1 MNLERAS
8 LLLVMVLAI
17 GCKKEEPL
25 GTPTIKTFKAYELSP
40 FRVKETPQGGYV
52 MQCIEGSMAVT
63 AQPRASFA
71 QFLDADGDLDSRID
85 YSNLPDTIEDLVFDG
100 SDRWITDIIPRI
112 DGHNTLIG
120 IGRRNAGVDGGTG
133 YLLVYQVD
141 ANGNELAPPFYR
153 FLSTDA
159 SVVYDGSATRD
170 PTPITRAY
178 GNSLENGDLAVAISV
193 HPGTPVGVTN
203 LVVMRIPGP
212 GSSLEE
218 ASMAFEVPDEP
229 SFALW
234 SFEPFGG
241 MDHMLLIA
249 EGTGNPADQIFRE
262 LDMGGPEITLV
273 SQSTLEPEDQ
283 LWPFFVAGSNGMIA
297 VGGSTLPA
305 GDVGRGG
312 SFMITSTSL
321 SEAELSAGFHTYSGT
336 GTSNTPTQ
344 CYAGAWWNGGLVMLT
359 SNYPS
364 DTRVPY
370 HRYDTK
376 CDFGLMLVSPGTG
389 AVTLERTILSDQGL
403 RGLGLFNVD
412 GRLICIG
419 SRNAY
424 NNLGVPHGFFM
435 ELNDPRLINADQ

>member
-1 MNLERAS
+1 MKLHRLL
-8 LLLVMVLAI
+8 LLLVMVLTI
-17 GCKKEEPL
+17 GCRKEEPL
-25 GTPTIKTFKAYELSP
+25 GTPTVKSFRSYDLNP
-40 FRVKETPQGGYV
+40 FHVQETPQGGYV
-52 MQCIEGSMAVT
+52 LQCIEGSIG
-63 AQPRASFA
+63 PNIGLRASLA
-71 QFLDADGDLDSRID
+71 QFLDADGKPSSRID
-85 YSNLPDTIEDLVFDG
+85 YRNLPDTIEDLVFDV
-100 SDRWITDIIPRI
+100 SDRWITDIIPRS

-120 IGRRNAGVDGGTG
+120 IGTQNAGIDGATG

-153 FLSTDA
+153 FLSADA
-159 SVVYDGSATRD
+159 GVIYDGRATRD

-178 GNSLENGDLAVAISV
+178 GTSLENGDLAVAVTV
-193 HPGTPVGVTN
+193 HPGTPVGETN

-212 GSSLEE
+212 VSSLEE
-218 ASMAFEVPDEP
+218 ASIVFAVPDEP

-234 SFEPFGG
+234 SFEPFREV
-241 MDHMLLIA
+241 DHMLLIA
-249 EGTGNPADQIFRE
+249 EGSGYPADQIFRE
-262 LDMGGPEITLV
+262 LDMSGPEITLV

-297 VGGSTLPA
+297 VGGSTLPTGA
-305 GDVGRGG
+305 GGRVG
-312 SFMITSTSL
+312 SFMTTASSL
-321 SEAELSAGFHTYSGT
+321 SDADLSAGFHTYQGA
-336 GTSNTPTQ
+336 GTSNAPMQ
-344 CYAGAWWNGGLVMLT
+344 CYAGTWWNDGLVMLT
-359 SNYPS
+359 STYSS
-364 DTRVPY
+364 DIRTPY

-424 NNLGVPHGFFM
+424 NNLGVAHGFFM
-435 ELNDPRLINADQ
+435 ELNDPRLSNSDQ